1 MAYYGRYRRRRY
13 PYRRRYRNYN
23 RRRYTRSRYTRYKK
37 SPYNRVFMAKRL
49 GYPTVETV
57 SQDDYTQILNNGDTQ
72 YLKFSLW
79 NVVQQSDFTGLYNEF
94 KIRAVK
100 VSFIPLANVSN
111 MEQSA
116 YSNLIYSAIDVNG
129 GIDSLSRDAIRQYQ
143 TVKWTPYN
151 RIHSR
156 YFYPRNPIGD
166 DDPDRSSSVVL
177 PGKQP
182 WISTVNPQY
191 RVNHYGL
198 YISPPVIEGIDPTE
212 PIYQV
217 ECTYY
222 LSFRGTK

>member
-13 PYRRRYRNYN
+13 SYRRRYRNYN

-49 GYPTVETV
+49 AQPRDINENSLVTEV
-57 SQDDYTQILNNGDTQ
+57 LNNGDPIELQFDLAGAQEYT
-72 YLKFSLW
+72 
-79 NVVQQSDFTGLYNEF
+79 DFTNLYNEY

-116 YSNLIYSAIDVNG
+116 FSPLLYSAIDTNG
-129 GIDSLSRDAIRQYQ
+129 NTSGSLTSDQIRQYQ

-156 YFYPRNPIGD
+156 YFYPRPGVATTGSGSLVD
-166 DDPDRSSSVVL
+166 EQMTPS
-177 PGKQP
+177 GKQP
-182 WISTVNPQY
+182 WVNTTFTGLKY
-191 RVNHYGL
+191 RSL
-198 YISPPVIEGIDPTE
+198 LIAPP
-212 PIYQV
+212 
-217 ECTYY
+217 
-222 LSFRGTK
+222 LS